1 MQGIHVVGKH
11 WKFFSAKNMN
21 ILASIVR
28 KKCTNSSPSPFCGY
42 FKKPPF
48 SPLCKGGENSRL
60 KSRDRSEA
68 GGGNKR
74 APPNHPFSRKNLFF
88 SPLKAFFT
96 EKFIFS
102 CTGKGKRPRTTA
114 HFYPFLTA
122 PPTRIS
128 GKVSTHFHPLFDRCS
143 NNRSLPFIPCVCML
157 GVCPSFD
164 LTRAG
169 VSNWPAS
176 NVTRAL
182 TQCSPLF
189 CPSARFAAAKLDT
202 RDKQQA
208 FPYFPRSSR
217 FCDSTAFFNPAR
229 I

>member
-1 MQGIHVVGKH
+1 
-11 WKFFSAKNMN
+11 MN

-48 SPLCKGGENSRL
+48 SPYARAGKIPGSKAGI
-60 KSRDRSEA
+60 EA
-68 GGGNKR
+68 KLE
-74 APPNHPFSRKNLFF
+74 AATKEPLPTTLFSRKKLFF

-143 NNRSLPFIPCVCML
+143 NNRSLPFIPYVCML
-157 GVCPSFD
+157 GVCPSLD